1 MLIFFKSTRG
11 LHKNA
16 PFFPIFLNIKY
27 SHSLIFSTDWWQ
39 STFSSYLCLGWLTS
53 IVPRWQREWRHLGTS
68 VMDWVSRRQ
77 PLTYQTYPQASS
89 APLTNAALDD
99 INKGRLCFLTQNYT
113 NNQSKIQNN
122 GSSVFFGIKCKKKKK
137 MLAKPNNAKKST
149 STIGKSLTNDGRHH
163 RYTSE

>member
-1 MLIFFKSTRG
+1 MLRAVLVFCQKSAKIMLIFFKSTRG

-16 PFFPIFLNIKY
+16 HFFPIFLNIKY

-99 INKGRLCFLTQNYT
+99 INKGRYRLCFLTQNYT
-113 NNQSKIQNN
+113 NNRSKIQNN
-122 GSSVFFGIKCKKKKK
+122 GSSVFFGIKCKKKNARE
-137 MLAKPNNAKKST
+137 AK
-149 STIGKSLTNDGRHH
+149 
-163 RYTSE
+163 